1 MKQLRIEGAV
11 ETSFQ
16 LETRRPCRASSS
28 VFPLSSF
35 IDFSFSQ
42 LFNFSTK
49 ENTSSPN
56 TEVTKLNVRT
66 RQSTQKHKN
75 TQYRTHVWSYGH
87 TVLVHT
93 VRSNC
98 VLCGFDTLHFL
109 VFYFLPFNIK
119 LFAVIKASSTILN
132 PVRQILI

>member
-11 ETSFQ
+11 KTSFQ

-28 VFPLSSF
+28 VFPLTSF

-87 TVLVHT
+87 TVLAHT

-98 VLCGFDTLHFL
+98 VYCAGSTLFTFWFFI
-109 VFYFLPFNIK
+109 FYHSISSCLLSSRLHLPY
-119 LFAVIKASSTILN
+119 
-132 PVRQILI
+132 